1 MKSIF
6 QPAKLFEIRRPKVP
20 STLVLGGTGRTGHRV
35 VRSLW
40 DSGHKVRIGSRQ
52 AEPAFDWEK
61 PETWRRCLEGMTQVY
76 VNFAPDLAMPK
87 ARQSIT
93 EFTDLAYRMGI
104 QKLVLLSGR
113 GEEEA
118 LACEQII
125 RFSGMDWT
133 IVRSAW
139 FNQNFSEGAF
149 RNMVQ
154 EGEIALPTGG
164 TREPFVDVHDV
175 VDVII
180 AALTEEGHEG
190 KTYETT
196 GPRLLGLEDI
206 AEELSSA
213 LGRTITFADIPHD
226 VFLEGIEDMG
236 MPAEL
241 VWLMDYLFATVMD
254 GRNEKIGYGVQEAL
268 GRPPRDF
275 RDYASMTSLT
285 GVWTPKR
292 ALNLVTA

>member
-6 QPAKLFEIRRPKVP
+6 QPAKLFEIRRPKQP
-20 STLVLGGTGRTGHRV
+20 STLVLGGTGKTGHRV

-40 DSGHKVRIGSRQ
+40 DLGHKVRIGSRQ
-52 AEPAFDWEK
+52 AEPAFDWHQ
-61 PETWRRCLEGMTQVY
+61 PDTWKACLRGVSQVY
-76 VNFAPDLAMPK
+76 VNFAPDLAMPA
-87 ARQSIT
+87 ARRAIT
-93 EFTDLAYRMGI
+93 EFTDLAYREGVR
-104 QKLVLLSGR
+104 KLVLLSGR

-118 LACEQII
+118 IACEQII

-149 RNMVQ
+149 KCMVR
-154 EGEIALPTGG
+154 EGQIALPTGG

-175 VDVII
+175 VDVIT

-196 GPRLLGLEDI
+196 GPRLLGIEEV
-206 AEELSSA
+206 AGELSLA
-213 LGRTITFADIPHD
+213 LGRKIASADIPHD
-226 VFLEGIEDMG
+226 VFLEGIEEMG

-275 RDYASMTSLT
+275 RDYAGMTALT
-285 GVWTPKR
+285 GVWDRKT
-292 ALNLVTA
+292 ALKLVTV